1 MNNFITRVLT
11 AIAMIAIFL
20 ILIFTNRILLV
31 FGIVTLSTIAI
42 YEMLNA
48 LKKMNYN
55 TKNYSSYLFNIAF
68 IIFAEYLDFKY
79 MFPIFTIYIVTLL
92 ISIVLD
98 VNFTFNELMAN
109 VFVAIYI
116 TVPYAYVLQLK
127 DPKWVLYV
135 FAIPAATD
143 TSAYLFGMLFG
154 KHKLIERL
162 SPKKTIEG
170 ALGGILGGV
179 IFTFIFLKLYNLEH
193 NIIIYIAA
201 IIFTI
206 VSQIGDL
213 FASLI
218 KRKANIKDYGNI
230 LAGHGGIM
238 DRFDSL
244 LLVAPLVYILVNYL
258 RLI

>member
-11 AIAMIAIFL
+11 GIIIIAVFL
-20 ILIFTNRILLV
+20 ILIFINRLLLV
-31 FGIVTLSTIAI
+31 FGIIAISTIAI

-48 LKKMNYN
+48 FNKMNYK
-55 TKNYSSYLFNIAF
+55 TKNYASYIFNIAF

-79 MFPIFTIYIVTLL
+79 MFPIFTIYIISLL

-98 VNFTFNELMAN
+98 VNFTFSELTTN
-109 VFVAIYI
+109 VFIAIYI

-127 DPKWVLYV
+127 DPKWVLYA

-143 TSAYLFGMLFG
+143 TFAYVFGMLFG

-170 ALGGILGGV
+170 AIGGILGG
-179 IFTFIFLKLYNLEH
+179 IFFTFAFMKLYNLEY
-193 NIIIYIAA
+193 NIIVYIAA
-201 IIFTI
+201 IIFSI

-258 RLI
+258 RLV